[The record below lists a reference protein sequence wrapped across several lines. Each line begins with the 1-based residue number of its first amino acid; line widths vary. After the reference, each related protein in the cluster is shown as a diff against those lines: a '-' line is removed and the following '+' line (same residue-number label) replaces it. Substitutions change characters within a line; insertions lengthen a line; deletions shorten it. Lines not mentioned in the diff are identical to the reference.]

1 METKSKYKMTEVG
14 EIPVDWKVEKLGN
27 ISEFKNGYAFNAK
40 KYTQSGKKIIRM
52 GNISVNGKLVL
63 NDTNVRYCSIEEYDK
78 LIEYHLNKND
88 LIICMTDVTPGK
100 ALVGRTAI
108 IDKDNEYVLNQRVG
122 RIRIVRDEID
132 NFYLHY
138 FTNFEIFLNP
148 IKEKTSGSAQFN
160 LSTVEIK
167 NAYIAYPPL
176 KEQQKIAEILSTV
189 DEQIEQTD
197 QLIEKTKELKKGLMQ
212 QLLTKGIGH
221 TEFKQSEL
229 GEMPVEWEVTKQGDI
244 ANFLNG
250 RAYKQTE
257 FTESGTPIIRIQNL
271 TGGNNYVYSDMQLEE
286 NKYVDYGD
294 LIYAWSA
301 TFGPYIWKGSKGIY
315 HYHIWKIEVNEN
327 LLDKYFFFYR
337 LDQLSVEMHSQK
349 NGSAF
354 AHITKG
360 GMESHLVPL
369 PPLKEQ
375 QKIAEILS
383 SVDEDIEGYEEE
395 KAKYEELKKG
405 LMQQLLT
412 GKTRVKVD

>member
-1 METKSKYKMTEVG
+1 METKNEYKMTEIG
-14 EIPVDWKVEKLGN
+14 EIPVGWEVKKLRDIVTKVIDNRGKTPPNSNFNSDYPLIEIFNFSKKKLN
-27 ISEFKNGYAFNAK
+27 ISLQDKQKYVSEEIHSSWFRNGHPSNNSILIS
-40 KYTQSGKKIIRM
+40 TV
-52 GNISVNGKLVL
+52 GNVG
-63 NDTNVRYCSIEEYDK
+63 
-78 LIEYHLNKND
+78 
-88 LIICMTDVTPGK
+88 
-100 ALVGRTAI
+100 LVGVT
-108 IDKDNEYVLNQRVG
+108 N
-122 RIRIVRDEID
+122 ID
-132 NFYLHY
+132 NICIAQNIIGIDLDSENHFKFVAYYMKLEEFQNKIVGITMSAVQPSIKVPHL
-138 FTNFEIFLNP
+138 LNLP
-148 IKEKTSGSAQFN
+148 VA
-160 LSTVEIK
+160 L
-167 NAYIAYPPL
+167 PPL

-189 DEQIEQTD
+189 DEQIDQTD

-221 TEFKQSEL
+221 TEFKQTEL
-229 GEMPVEWEVTKQGDI
+229 GEIPVEWEVTKQGDI

-257 FTESGTPIIRIQNL
+257 FTKSGTPIIRIQNL

-301 TFGPYIWKGSKGIY
+301 TFGPYIWKGSKSIY

-375 QKIAEILS
+375 QEIADILS
-383 SVDEDIEGYEEE
+383 SVDEDIDGYEQE
-395 KAKYEELKKG
+395 KEKYEELKKG